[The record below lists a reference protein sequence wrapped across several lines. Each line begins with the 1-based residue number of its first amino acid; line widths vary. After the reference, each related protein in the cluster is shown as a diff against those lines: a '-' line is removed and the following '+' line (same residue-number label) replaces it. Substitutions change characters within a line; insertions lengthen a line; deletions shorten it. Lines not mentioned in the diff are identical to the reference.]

1 MVSLSDKILKFYSE
15 LQITCKLPN
24 GVNVMNPY
32 DRDEV
37 RRVVT
42 TFYQKYYADNE
53 QRTMILGIN
62 PGRFGAGI
70 TGIPFTDPVRLEG
83 KCKIM
88 NFFDKKPELSSI
100 FIYQMINAF
109 GSIEQFYNKFYIS
122 SISPLG
128 FIKDGKNMNYYDS
141 KVLRNTLHDFILESI
156 QKQLDFGINKEV
168 CYSLGQGKNYKYLL
182 ELNKEHHFFKKIIPL
197 AHPRYILQYK
207 RKFVD
212 DYIKEYLTGFGKS
225 TLLT

>member
-1 MVSLSDKILKFYSE
+1 MTYFCDKILNFYANV
-15 LQITCKLPN
+15 QINVKLPE
-24 GVNVMNPY
+24 GVDVMNPY
-32 DRDEV
+32 GRDEV
-37 RRVVT
+37 IEVVT
-42 TFYQKYYADNE
+42 TFYQKYYADTKH
-53 QRTMILGIN
+53 RTLILGIN

-70 TGIPFTDPVRLEG
+70 TGIPFTDPVRLEDE
-83 KCKIM
+83 CKIK
-88 NFFDKKPELSSI
+88 NSFDHKPELSSI

-109 GSIEQFYNKFYIS
+109 GSIEAFYKQFYIS

-141 KVLRNTLHDFILESI
+141 KALQNVLYDFILESI
-156 QKQLDFGINKEV
+156 QKQLDFGINREV

-182 ELNKEHHFFKKIIPL
+182 ALNKEHHFFKKVIPL

-212 DYIKEYLTGFGKS
+212 DYLKS
-225 TLLT
+225 FLSEFRKNG

>member
-1 MVSLSDKILKFYSE
+1 MTYFCDKILNFYANV
-15 LQITCKLPN
+15 QINVKLPE
-24 GVNVMNPY
+24 GVDVMNPY
-32 DRDEV
+32 GRDEV
-37 RRVVT
+37 IEVVT
-42 TFYQKYYADNE
+42 TFYQKYYADTKH
-53 QRTMILGIN
+53 RTLILGIN

-70 TGIPFTDPVRLEG
+70 TGIPFTDPVRLEDE
-83 KCKIM
+83 CKIK
-88 NFFDKKPELSSI
+88 NSFDHKPELSSI

-109 GSIEQFYNKFYIS
+109 GSIEAFYKQFYIS

-141 KVLRNTLHDFILESI
+141 KALQNVLYDFILESI
-156 QKQLDFGINKEV
+156 QKQLYFGINREV

-182 ELNKEHHFFKKIIPL
+182 ALNKEHHFFKKVIPL

-212 DYIKEYLTGFGKS
+212 DYLKS
-225 TLLT
+225 FLSEFRKNG

>member
-1 MVSLSDKILKFYSE
+1 MTYFCDKILNFYANV
-15 LQITCKLPN
+15 QINVKLPE
-24 GVNVMNPY
+24 GVDVMNPY
-32 DRDEV
+32 GRDEV
-37 RRVVT
+37 IEVVT
-42 TFYQKYYADNE
+42 TFYQKYYADTKH
-53 QRTMILGIN
+53 RTLILGIN

-70 TGIPFTDPVRLEG
+70 TGIPFTDPVRLEDE
-83 KCKIM
+83 CKIK
-88 NFFDKKPELSSI
+88 NSFDHKPELSSI

-109 GSIEQFYNKFYIS
+109 GSIEAFYKQFYIS

-141 KVLRNTLHDFILESI
+141 KALQNVLYDFILESI
-156 QKQLDFGINKEV
+156 QKQLNFGINREV

-182 ELNKEHHFFKKIIPL
+182 ALNKEHHFFKKVIPL

-212 DYIKEYLTGFGKS
+212 DYLKS
-225 TLLT
+225 FLSEFRKNG

>member
-1 MVSLSDKILKFYSE
+1 MTYFSDKVLNFYANVR
-15 LQITCKLPN
+15 INVNLPE
-24 GVNVMNPY
+24 GVDVMNPY
-32 DRDEV
+32 QRDEV
-37 RRVVT
+37 KKVLT
-42 TFYQKYYADNE
+42 AFYKKYYADNE

-70 TGIPFTDPVRLEG
+70 TGIPFTDPVRLEEM
-83 KCKIM
+83 CKIR
-88 NFFDKKPELSSI
+88 NFFDKKPELSSV

-141 KVLRNTLHDFILESI
+141 KVLQNALQDFILESI

-182 ELNKEHHFFKKIIPL
+182 DLNKEHHFFKKIIPL
-197 AHPRYILQYK
+197 AHPRYVLQYK
-207 RKFVD
+207 RKFAD
-212 DYIKEYLTGFGKS
+212 DFIKEYLTALRRS
-225 TLLT
+225 